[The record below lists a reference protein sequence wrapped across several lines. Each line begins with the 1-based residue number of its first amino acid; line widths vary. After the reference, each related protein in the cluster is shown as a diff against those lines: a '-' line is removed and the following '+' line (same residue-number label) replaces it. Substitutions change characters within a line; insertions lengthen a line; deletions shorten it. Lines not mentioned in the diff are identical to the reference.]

1 MNAKKLKTADR
12 RIRQLFNVVVH
23 FGAVIDMDFPEG
35 EPESGLGTSLGQGI
49 VKRVIYPGKGELPCF
64 EDGTKVRD
72 SQYIFFLL
80 VLGLKFLLSL
90 YHRDINISMLVS
102 SFT

>member
-1 MNAKKLKTADR
+1 
-12 RIRQLFNVVVH
+12 
-23 FGAVIDMDFPEG
+23 MDFPEG

-72 SQYIFFLL
+72 SQYIYHDIFFYLFS
-80 VLGLKFLLSL
+80 LGLGLNF
-90 YHRDINISMLVS
+90 D
-102 SFT
+102 